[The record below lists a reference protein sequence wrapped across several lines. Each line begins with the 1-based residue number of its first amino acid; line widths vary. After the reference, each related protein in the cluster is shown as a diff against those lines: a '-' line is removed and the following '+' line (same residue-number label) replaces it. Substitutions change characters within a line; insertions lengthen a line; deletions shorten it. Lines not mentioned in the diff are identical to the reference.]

1 MADIAAVIRELVA
14 GNRILANEGIVDAWG
29 HISVR
34 NPDNPNT
41 YFLSRSRSPE
51 LVEPE
56 DIMEFNLDNSP
67 VKDDGRPIYI
77 ERPIHGA
84 IYEARPDVMSVV
96 HNHCLE
102 ILPFGVTNTEMRPVV
117 HNAKNLG
124 ERIGVWDIREK
135 FGDTDLLVTTNDQG
149 RDLAQKLGQSKA
161 ILMRGHGCAATGS
174 TIPDVV
180 AVSIAMKVNA
190 KTIMNALLLGGQITY
205 LSPGEVNKQFG
216 GQASLRGHDRGWEY
230 LCKRAGV
237 SL

>member
-1 MADIAAVIRELVA
+1 MTDFPAVIRELVA
-14 GNRILANEGIVDAWG
+14 GNRILANERIVDAWG

-56 DIMEFNLDNSP
+56 DIMEFNLDNSA

-84 IYEARPDVMSVV
+84 IYAARPDVNSVI

-102 ILPFGVTNTEMRPVV
+102 ILPFGVTMTEMRPVV
-117 HNAKNLG
+117 HNAKQLG
-124 ERIGVWDIREK
+124 ERIRVWDIRDK

-149 RDLAQKLGQSKA
+149 RDLAGALGESKA
-161 ILMRGHGCAATGS
+161 ILMRGHGCAATGRS
-174 TIPDVV
+174 IPDSV
-180 AVSIAMKVNA
+180 AVAIAMKVNA
-190 KTIMNALLLGGQITY
+190 TTIMNALALGGQITY
-205 LSPGEVNKQFG
+205 LSPGEVNRQFG
-216 GQASLRGHDRGWEY
+216 GGDSLRGHDRGWEY
-230 LCKRAGV
+230 LCRRAGV

>member
-1 MADIAAVIRELVA
+1 MADIPALIRQLVA

-51 LVEPE
+51 LVELD
-56 DIMEFNLDNSP
+56 DIMEFNLDNTP

-102 ILPFGVTNTEMRPVV
+102 ILPFGVTKTEMRPVV

-135 FGDTDLLVTTNDQG
+135 FGDTDLLVTTNEQG
-149 RDLAQKLGQSKA
+149 RDLARTLGQAKA
-161 ILMRGHGCAATGS
+161 VLMRGHGCAATGVS
-174 TIPDVV
+174 IPDVV
-180 AVSIAMKVNA
+180 AVAISMKVNA

-205 LSPGEVNKQFG
+205 LSPGEVNTQFG
-216 GQASLRGHDRGWEY
+216 GQAALRGHDRGWEY